1 MQLQVLQKR
10 ELDMTLGNI
19 AFGPAFKDMDKFFVG
34 FDDQFNRFAKLH
46 DDVTK
51 NIPNYPPYN
60 IKKTGDTTYVIE
72 LAVAG
77 FAKQDIEIEL
87 ADGKMVIKGN
97 VLNGEQE
104 DNFLFKG
111 IANRAFTRTFALE
124 DQIEVKNA
132 EMFNGMLQVF
142 LERIIPDHK
151 KPKKIEVKEAGAK
164 KQKVKPMGEL
174 LLEEDERNL

>member
-97 VLNGEQE
+97 VLNAEQE
-104 DNFLFKG
+104 DHFLFKG

>member
-1 MQLQVLQKR
+1 MNTFIPLPSL
-10 ELDMTLGNI
+10 
-19 AFGPAFKDMDKFFVG
+19 KDMDKFFVG
-34 FDDQFNRFAKLH
+34 FDDQFNRLARLH

-87 ADGKMVIKGN
+87 ADGKMIIKGN
-97 VLNGEQE
+97 VLNAEQE

-111 IANRAFTRTFALE
+111 IANRAFTRTFALQ

-142 LERIIPDHK
+142 LERIIPEHK

-174 LLEEDERNL
+174 LLEEERSL